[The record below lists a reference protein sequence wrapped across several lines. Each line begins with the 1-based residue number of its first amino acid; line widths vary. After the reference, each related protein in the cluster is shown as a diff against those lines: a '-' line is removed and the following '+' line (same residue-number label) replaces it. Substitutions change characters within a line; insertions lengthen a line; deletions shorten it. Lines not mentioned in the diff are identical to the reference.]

1 MRDFI
6 GHEALINNFKQRCL
20 KNTLSHAHLIA
31 GEDGVGKGKLA
42 NILAK
47 FILNGD
53 LDREY
58 VDIINYSSEKS
69 SFGVD
74 DVRDIIEEVYK
85 KPFEK
90 DKKVIIIHEGN
101 KLTIQAQNALL
112 KTIEEPP
119 KGVYIIILCESLELI
134 LDTIKSRCEIYKL
147 KPLTKSELYEY
158 IKIKK
163 FNYDENEIKSAIAF
177 SEGVPGRIDRYFND
191 DKLRELRNNI
201 VILIKNLNKNELET
215 IIVNEAVKSN
225 LKTQSSLFGSKDK
238 ETEERF
244 KRVGIDTSNIPFVLN
259 FERLLRSTK
268 FTEAMRKI
276 LKVVSSKYNYPV
288 DIEYT
293 ANFDKQGNFRINIVQ
308 CRPLQTRGL
317 GKTVE
322 LPKLEDKNSCLF
334 SSTGNF
340 MGGNVRL
347 AIDYIVFISSD
358 DYVKLPEVEK
368 YNIARQVGIINKE
381 LKGKN
386 AMLMGPGR
394 WGSSN
399 PELGVPVKFTE
410 LCNMSV
416 MCEIAYSNQD
426 LMPELSYGSH
436 FFQDLVETGIF
447 YVALF
452 DNREDV
458 VFNENKLRE
467 KENIVKQIVKD
478 ANINDEV
485 IKVYDTKGLQ
495 IYSDITQQIVTC
507 S

>member
-177 SEGVPGRIDRYFND
+177 SEGVPGSIDRYFND

-201 VILIKNLNKNELET
+201 VILIKNLNKNDLEA
-215 IIVNEAVKSN
+215 ILQQEESFSN
-225 LKTQSSLFGSKDK
+225 LKNDK
-238 ETEERF
+238 EE
-244 KRVGIDTSNIPFVLN
+244 VLN
-259 FERLLRSTK
+259 IFGLFIRD
-268 FTEAMRKI
+268 I
-276 LKVVSSKYNYPV
+276 LINKE
-288 DIEYT
+288 IE
-293 ANFDKQGNFRINIVQ
+293 NEEFIINSD
-308 CRPLQTRGL
+308 
-317 GKTVE
+317 
-322 LPKLEDKNSCLF
+322 KLED
-334 SSTGNF
+334 
-340 MGGNVRL
+340 
-347 AIDYIVFISSD
+347 I
-358 DYVKLPEVEK
+358 
-368 YNIARQVGIINKE
+368 KE
-381 LKGKN
+381 LTKEMSFKKLNNMIKTIEEARRNIKSNVSWGM
-386 AMLMGPGR
+386 MLR
-394 WGSSN
+394 
-399 PELGVPVKFTE
+399 
-410 LCNMSV
+410 V
-416 MCEIAYSNQD
+416 MLIGFME
-426 LMPELSYGSH
+426 G
-436 FFQDLVETGIF
+436 
-447 YVALF
+447 
-452 DNREDV
+452 
-458 VFNENKLRE
+458 
-467 KENIVKQIVKD
+467 
-478 ANINDEV
+478 
-485 IKVYDTKGLQ
+485 
-495 IYSDITQQIVTC
+495 
-507 S
+507 

>member
-201 VILIKNLNKNELET
+201 VILIKNLNKNDLEA
-215 IIVNEAVKSN
+215 IFQQEESFSN
-225 LKTQSSLFGSKDK
+225 LKNDK
-238 ETEERF
+238 EE
-244 KRVGIDTSNIPFVLN
+244 VLN
-259 FERLLRSTK
+259 IFGLFIRD
-268 FTEAMRKI
+268 I
-276 LKVVSSKYNYPV
+276 LINKE
-288 DIEYT
+288 IE
-293 ANFDKQGNFRINIVQ
+293 NEEFIINSD
-308 CRPLQTRGL
+308 
-317 GKTVE
+317 
-322 LPKLEDKNSCLF
+322 KLED
-334 SSTGNF
+334 
-340 MGGNVRL
+340 
-347 AIDYIVFISSD
+347 I
-358 DYVKLPEVEK
+358 
-368 YNIARQVGIINKE
+368 KE
-381 LKGKN
+381 LTKEMSFKKLNNMIKTIEEARRNIKSNVSWGMMLRV
-386 AMLMGPGR
+386 MLMGFMEG
-394 WGSSN
+394 
-399 PELGVPVKFTE
+399 
-410 LCNMSV
+410 
-416 MCEIAYSNQD
+416 
-426 LMPELSYGSH
+426 
-436 FFQDLVETGIF
+436 
-447 YVALF
+447 
-452 DNREDV
+452 
-458 VFNENKLRE
+458 
-467 KENIVKQIVKD
+467 
-478 ANINDEV
+478 
-485 IKVYDTKGLQ
+485 
-495 IYSDITQQIVTC
+495 
-507 S
+507 

>member
-20 KNTLSHAHLIA
+20 KNTLSHAHLIV

-119 KGVYIIILCESLELI
+119 KGVYIIILCESFELI

-201 VILIKNLNKNELET
+201 VILIKNLNKNDLEA
-215 IIVNEAVKSN
+215 ILQQEESFSN
-225 LKTQSSLFGSKDK
+225 LKNDK
-238 ETEERF
+238 EE
-244 KRVGIDTSNIPFVLN
+244 VLN
-259 FERLLRSTK
+259 IFGLLIRD
-268 FTEAMRKI
+268 I
-276 LKVVSSKYNYPV
+276 L
-288 DIEYT
+288 
-293 ANFDKQGNFRINIVQ
+293 
-308 CRPLQTRGL
+308 
-317 GKTVE
+317 
-322 LPKLEDKNSCLF
+322 
-334 SSTGNF
+334 
-340 MGGNVRL
+340 
-347 AIDYIVFISSD
+347 IS
-358 DYVKLPEVEK
+358 
-368 YNIARQVGIINKE
+368 
-381 LKGKN
+381 
-386 AMLMGPGR
+386 
-394 WGSSN
+394 
-399 PELGVPVKFTE
+399 
-410 LCNMSV
+410 
-416 MCEIAYSNQD
+416 
-426 LMPELSYGSH
+426 
-436 FFQDLVETGIF
+436 
-447 YVALF
+447 
-452 DNREDV
+452 
-458 VFNENKLRE
+458 
-467 KENIVKQIVKD
+467 
-478 ANINDEV
+478 
-485 IKVYDTKGLQ
+485 
-495 IYSDITQQIVTC
+495 
-507 S
+507 

>member
-47 FILNGD
+47 FILNGY

-201 VILIKNLNKNELET
+201 VILIKNLNKNDLEA
-215 IIVNEAVKSN
+215 ILQQEESFSN
-225 LKTQSSLFGSKDK
+225 LKNDK
-238 ETEERF
+238 EE
-244 KRVGIDTSNIPFVLN
+244 VLN
-259 FERLLRSTK
+259 IFGLFIRD
-268 FTEAMRKI
+268 I
-276 LKVVSSKYNYPV
+276 LINKE
-288 DIEYT
+288 IE
-293 ANFDKQGNFRINIVQ
+293 NEEFIINSD
-308 CRPLQTRGL
+308 
-317 GKTVE
+317 
-322 LPKLEDKNSCLF
+322 KLED
-334 SSTGNF
+334 
-340 MGGNVRL
+340 
-347 AIDYIVFISSD
+347 I
-358 DYVKLPEVEK
+358 
-368 YNIARQVGIINKE
+368 KE
-381 LKGKN
+381 LTKEMSFKKLNNMIKTIEEARRNIKSNVSWGMMLRV
-386 AMLMGPGR
+386 MLMSFMEG
-394 WGSSN
+394 
-399 PELGVPVKFTE
+399 
-410 LCNMSV
+410 
-416 MCEIAYSNQD
+416 
-426 LMPELSYGSH
+426 
-436 FFQDLVETGIF
+436 
-447 YVALF
+447 
-452 DNREDV
+452 
-458 VFNENKLRE
+458 
-467 KENIVKQIVKD
+467 
-478 ANINDEV
+478 
-485 IKVYDTKGLQ
+485 
-495 IYSDITQQIVTC
+495 
-507 S
+507 

>member
-31 GEDGVGKGKLA
+31 GEEGVGKGKLA

-201 VILIKNLNKNELET
+201 VILIKNLNKNDLED
-215 IIVNEAVKSN
+215 ILQQEESFSN
-225 LKTQSSLFGSKDK
+225 LKNDK
-238 ETEERF
+238 EE
-244 KRVGIDTSNIPFVLN
+244 VLN
-259 FERLLRSTK
+259 IFGLFIRD
-268 FTEAMRKI
+268 I
-276 LKVVSSKYNYPV
+276 LINKE
-288 DIEYT
+288 IE
-293 ANFDKQGNFRINIVQ
+293 NEEFIINSD
-308 CRPLQTRGL
+308 
-317 GKTVE
+317 
-322 LPKLEDKNSCLF
+322 KLED
-334 SSTGNF
+334 
-340 MGGNVRL
+340 
-347 AIDYIVFISSD
+347 I
-358 DYVKLPEVEK
+358 
-368 YNIARQVGIINKE
+368 KE
-381 LKGKN
+381 LTKEMSFKKLNNMIKTIEEARRNIKSNVSWGMTLRV
-386 AMLMGPGR
+386 MLMGFMEG
-394 WGSSN
+394 
-399 PELGVPVKFTE
+399 
-410 LCNMSV
+410 
-416 MCEIAYSNQD
+416 
-426 LMPELSYGSH
+426 
-436 FFQDLVETGIF
+436 
-447 YVALF
+447 
-452 DNREDV
+452 
-458 VFNENKLRE
+458 
-467 KENIVKQIVKD
+467 
-478 ANINDEV
+478 
-485 IKVYDTKGLQ
+485 
-495 IYSDITQQIVTC
+495 
-507 S
+507 

>member
-31 GEDGVGKGKLA
+31 GEDGLGKGKLA

-201 VILIKNLNKNELET
+201 VILIKNLNKNDLEA
-215 IIVNEAVKSN
+215 ILQQEESFSN
-225 LKTQSSLFGSKDK
+225 LKNDK
-238 ETEERF
+238 EE
-244 KRVGIDTSNIPFVLN
+244 VLN
-259 FERLLRSTK
+259 IFGLFIRD
-268 FTEAMRKI
+268 I
-276 LKVVSSKYNYPV
+276 LINKE
-288 DIEYT
+288 IE
-293 ANFDKQGNFRINIVQ
+293 NEEFIINSD
-308 CRPLQTRGL
+308 
-317 GKTVE
+317 
-322 LPKLEDKNSCLF
+322 KLED
-334 SSTGNF
+334 
-340 MGGNVRL
+340 
-347 AIDYIVFISSD
+347 I
-358 DYVKLPEVEK
+358 
-368 YNIARQVGIINKE
+368 KE
-381 LKGKN
+381 LTKEMSFKKLNNMIKTIEEARRNIKSNVSWGMMLRV
-386 AMLMGPGR
+386 MLMGFMEG
-394 WGSSN
+394 
-399 PELGVPVKFTE
+399 
-410 LCNMSV
+410 
-416 MCEIAYSNQD
+416 
-426 LMPELSYGSH
+426 
-436 FFQDLVETGIF
+436 
-447 YVALF
+447 
-452 DNREDV
+452 
-458 VFNENKLRE
+458 
-467 KENIVKQIVKD
+467 
-478 ANINDEV
+478 
-485 IKVYDTKGLQ
+485 
-495 IYSDITQQIVTC
+495 
-507 S
+507 

>member
-201 VILIKNLNKNELET
+201 VILIKNLNKNDLEA
-215 IIVNEAVKSN
+215 ILQQEESFSN
-225 LKTQSSLFGSKDK
+225 LKNDK
-238 ETEERF
+238 EE
-244 KRVGIDTSNIPFVLN
+244 VLN
-259 FERLLRSTK
+259 IFGLFIRD
-268 FTEAMRKI
+268 I
-276 LKVVSSKYNYPV
+276 LINKE
-288 DIEYT
+288 IE
-293 ANFDKQGNFRINIVQ
+293 NEEFIINSD
-308 CRPLQTRGL
+308 
-317 GKTVE
+317 
-322 LPKLEDKNSCLF
+322 KLED
-334 SSTGNF
+334 
-340 MGGNVRL
+340 
-347 AIDYIVFISSD
+347 I
-358 DYVKLPEVEK
+358 
-368 YNIARQVGIINKE
+368 KE
-381 LKGKN
+381 LTKEMSFKKLNNMIKTIEEARRNIKN
-386 AMLMGPGR
+386 NVSWGMMLRVMLMGFMEG
-394 WGSSN
+394 
-399 PELGVPVKFTE
+399 
-410 LCNMSV
+410 
-416 MCEIAYSNQD
+416 
-426 LMPELSYGSH
+426 
-436 FFQDLVETGIF
+436 
-447 YVALF
+447 
-452 DNREDV
+452 
-458 VFNENKLRE
+458 
-467 KENIVKQIVKD
+467 
-478 ANINDEV
+478 
-485 IKVYDTKGLQ
+485 
-495 IYSDITQQIVTC
+495 
-507 S
+507 

>member
-201 VILIKNLNKNELET
+201 VILIKNLNKNDLEA
-215 IIVNEAVKSN
+215 ILQQEESFSN
-225 LKTQSSLFGSKDK
+225 LKNDK
-238 ETEERF
+238 EE
-244 KRVGIDTSNIPFVLN
+244 VLN
-259 FERLLRSTK
+259 IFGLFIRD
-268 FTEAMRKI
+268 I
-276 LKVVSSKYNYPV
+276 LINKE
-288 DIEYT
+288 IE
-293 ANFDKQGNFRINIVQ
+293 NEEFIINSD
-308 CRPLQTRGL
+308 
-317 GKTVE
+317 
-322 LPKLEDKNSCLF
+322 KLED
-334 SSTGNF
+334 
-340 MGGNVRL
+340 
-347 AIDYIVFISSD
+347 I
-358 DYVKLPEVEK
+358 
-368 YNIARQVGIINKE
+368 KE
-381 LKGKN
+381 LTTEMSFKKLNNMIKTIEEARRNIKSNVSWGMMLRV
-386 AMLMGPGR
+386 MLMGFMEG
-394 WGSSN
+394 
-399 PELGVPVKFTE
+399 
-410 LCNMSV
+410 
-416 MCEIAYSNQD
+416 
-426 LMPELSYGSH
+426 
-436 FFQDLVETGIF
+436 
-447 YVALF
+447 
-452 DNREDV
+452 
-458 VFNENKLRE
+458 
-467 KENIVKQIVKD
+467 
-478 ANINDEV
+478 
-485 IKVYDTKGLQ
+485 
-495 IYSDITQQIVTC
+495 
-507 S
+507 

>member
-47 FILNGD
+47 FILNGY

-58 VDIINYSSEKS
+58 VDLINYSSEKS

-134 LDTIKSRCEIYKL
+134 LYTIKSRCEIYKL

-201 VILIKNLNKNELET
+201 VILIKNLNKNDLEA
-215 IIVNEAVKSN
+215 ILQQEESFSN
-225 LKTQSSLFGSKDK
+225 LKNDK
-238 ETEERF
+238 EE
-244 KRVGIDTSNIPFVLN
+244 VLN
-259 FERLLRSTK
+259 IFGLFIRD
-268 FTEAMRKI
+268 I
-276 LKVVSSKYNYPV
+276 LINKE
-288 DIEYT
+288 IE
-293 ANFDKQGNFRINIVQ
+293 NEEFIINSD
-308 CRPLQTRGL
+308 
-317 GKTVE
+317 
-322 LPKLEDKNSCLF
+322 KLED
-334 SSTGNF
+334 
-340 MGGNVRL
+340 
-347 AIDYIVFISSD
+347 I
-358 DYVKLPEVEK
+358 
-368 YNIARQVGIINKE
+368 KE
-381 LKGKN
+381 LTKEMSFKKLNNMIKTIEEARRNIKSNVSWGMMLRV
-386 AMLMGPGR
+386 MLMGFMEG
-394 WGSSN
+394 
-399 PELGVPVKFTE
+399 
-410 LCNMSV
+410 
-416 MCEIAYSNQD
+416 
-426 LMPELSYGSH
+426 
-436 FFQDLVETGIF
+436 
-447 YVALF
+447 
-452 DNREDV
+452 
-458 VFNENKLRE
+458 
-467 KENIVKQIVKD
+467 
-478 ANINDEV
+478 
-485 IKVYDTKGLQ
+485 
-495 IYSDITQQIVTC
+495 
-507 S
+507 

>member
-53 LDREY
+53 LDRKY

-201 VILIKNLNKNELET
+201 VILIKNLNKNDLEA
-215 IIVNEAVKSN
+215 ILQQEESFSN
-225 LKTQSSLFGSKDK
+225 LKNDK
-238 ETEERF
+238 EE
-244 KRVGIDTSNIPFVLN
+244 VLN
-259 FERLLRSTK
+259 IFGLFIRD
-268 FTEAMRKI
+268 I
-276 LKVVSSKYNYPV
+276 LINKE
-288 DIEYT
+288 IE
-293 ANFDKQGNFRINIVQ
+293 NEEFIINSD
-308 CRPLQTRGL
+308 
-317 GKTVE
+317 
-322 LPKLEDKNSCLF
+322 KLED
-334 SSTGNF
+334 
-340 MGGNVRL
+340 
-347 AIDYIVFISSD
+347 I
-358 DYVKLPEVEK
+358 
-368 YNIARQVGIINKE
+368 KE
-381 LKGKN
+381 LTKEMSFKKLNNMIKTIEEARRNIKSNVSWGMMLRV
-386 AMLMGPGR
+386 MLMGFMEG
-394 WGSSN
+394 
-399 PELGVPVKFTE
+399 
-410 LCNMSV
+410 
-416 MCEIAYSNQD
+416 
-426 LMPELSYGSH
+426 
-436 FFQDLVETGIF
+436 
-447 YVALF
+447 
-452 DNREDV
+452 
-458 VFNENKLRE
+458 
-467 KENIVKQIVKD
+467 
-478 ANINDEV
+478 
-485 IKVYDTKGLQ
+485 
-495 IYSDITQQIVTC
+495 
-507 S
+507 

>member
-6 GHEALINNFKQRCL
+6 GYEALINNFKQRCL

-53 LDREY
+53 LDMKY

-201 VILIKNLNKNELET
+201 VILIKNLNKNDLED
-215 IIVNEAVKSN
+215 ILQQEESFSN
-225 LKTQSSLFGSKDK
+225 LKNDK
-238 ETEERF
+238 EE
-244 KRVGIDTSNIPFVLN
+244 VLN
-259 FERLLRSTK
+259 IFGLFIRD
-268 FTEAMRKI
+268 I
-276 LKVVSSKYNYPV
+276 LINKE
-288 DIEYT
+288 IE
-293 ANFDKQGNFRINIVQ
+293 NEEFIINSD
-308 CRPLQTRGL
+308 
-317 GKTVE
+317 
-322 LPKLEDKNSCLF
+322 KLED
-334 SSTGNF
+334 
-340 MGGNVRL
+340 
-347 AIDYIVFISSD
+347 I
-358 DYVKLPEVEK
+358 
-368 YNIARQVGIINKE
+368 KE
-381 LKGKN
+381 LTKEMSFKKLNNMIKTIEEARRNIKSNVSWGMTLRV
-386 AMLMGPGR
+386 MLMGFMEG
-394 WGSSN
+394 
-399 PELGVPVKFTE
+399 
-410 LCNMSV
+410 
-416 MCEIAYSNQD
+416 
-426 LMPELSYGSH
+426 
-436 FFQDLVETGIF
+436 
-447 YVALF
+447 
-452 DNREDV
+452 
-458 VFNENKLRE
+458 
-467 KENIVKQIVKD
+467 
-478 ANINDEV
+478 
-485 IKVYDTKGLQ
+485 
-495 IYSDITQQIVTC
+495 
-507 S
+507 

>member
-47 FILNGD
+47 FILNGY

-201 VILIKNLNKNELET
+201 VILIKNLNKNDLEA
-215 IIVNEAVKSN
+215 ILQQEESFSN
-225 LKTQSSLFGSKDK
+225 LKNDK
-238 ETEERF
+238 EE
-244 KRVGIDTSNIPFVLN
+244 VLN
-259 FERLLRSTK
+259 IFGLFIRD
-268 FTEAMRKI
+268 I
-276 LKVVSSKYNYPV
+276 LINKE
-288 DIEYT
+288 IE
-293 ANFDKQGNFRINIVQ
+293 NEEFIINSD
-308 CRPLQTRGL
+308 
-317 GKTVE
+317 
-322 LPKLEDKNSCLF
+322 KLED
-334 SSTGNF
+334 
-340 MGGNVRL
+340 
-347 AIDYIVFISSD
+347 I
-358 DYVKLPEVEK
+358 
-368 YNIARQVGIINKE
+368 KE
-381 LKGKN
+381 LTKEMSFKKLNNMIKTIEEARKN
-386 AMLMGPGR
+386 IKSNVSWGMMLRVMLMGFMEG
-394 WGSSN
+394 
-399 PELGVPVKFTE
+399 
-410 LCNMSV
+410 
-416 MCEIAYSNQD
+416 
-426 LMPELSYGSH
+426 
-436 FFQDLVETGIF
+436 
-447 YVALF
+447 
-452 DNREDV
+452 
-458 VFNENKLRE
+458 
-467 KENIVKQIVKD
+467 
-478 ANINDEV
+478 
-485 IKVYDTKGLQ
+485 
-495 IYSDITQQIVTC
+495 
-507 S
+507 

>member
-158 IKIKK
+158 IKINK

-201 VILIKNLNKNELET
+201 VILIKNLNKNDLEA
-215 IIVNEAVKSN
+215 ILQQEESFSN
-225 LKTQSSLFGSKDK
+225 LKNDK
-238 ETEERF
+238 EE
-244 KRVGIDTSNIPFVLN
+244 VLN
-259 FERLLRSTK
+259 IFGLFIRD
-268 FTEAMRKI
+268 I
-276 LKVVSSKYNYPV
+276 LINKE
-288 DIEYT
+288 IE
-293 ANFDKQGNFRINIVQ
+293 NEEFIINSD
-308 CRPLQTRGL
+308 
-317 GKTVE
+317 
-322 LPKLEDKNSCLF
+322 KLED
-334 SSTGNF
+334 
-340 MGGNVRL
+340 
-347 AIDYIVFISSD
+347 I
-358 DYVKLPEVEK
+358 
-368 YNIARQVGIINKE
+368 KE
-381 LKGKN
+381 LTKEMSFKKLNNMIKTIEEARRNIKSNVSWGMMLRV
-386 AMLMGPGR
+386 MLMGFMEG
-394 WGSSN
+394 
-399 PELGVPVKFTE
+399 
-410 LCNMSV
+410 
-416 MCEIAYSNQD
+416 
-426 LMPELSYGSH
+426 
-436 FFQDLVETGIF
+436 
-447 YVALF
+447 
-452 DNREDV
+452 
-458 VFNENKLRE
+458 
-467 KENIVKQIVKD
+467 
-478 ANINDEV
+478 
-485 IKVYDTKGLQ
+485 
-495 IYSDITQQIVTC
+495 
-507 S
+507 

>member
-201 VILIKNLNKNELET
+201 VILIKNLNKNDLEA
-215 IIVNEAVKSN
+215 ILQQEESFSN
-225 LKTQSSLFGSKDK
+225 LKNDK
-238 ETEERF
+238 EE
-244 KRVGIDTSNIPFVLN
+244 VLN
-259 FERLLRSTK
+259 IFGLFIRDILINKEIENEK
-268 FTEAMRKI
+268 FI
-276 LKVVSSKYNYPV
+276 
-288 DIEYT
+288 
-293 ANFDKQGNFRINIVQ
+293 INSD
-308 CRPLQTRGL
+308 
-317 GKTVE
+317 
-322 LPKLEDKNSCLF
+322 KLED
-334 SSTGNF
+334 
-340 MGGNVRL
+340 
-347 AIDYIVFISSD
+347 I
-358 DYVKLPEVEK
+358 
-368 YNIARQVGIINKE
+368 KE
-381 LKGKN
+381 LTKEMSFKKLNNMIKTIEEARRNIKSNVSWGMMLRV
-386 AMLMGPGR
+386 MLMGFMEG
-394 WGSSN
+394 
-399 PELGVPVKFTE
+399 
-410 LCNMSV
+410 
-416 MCEIAYSNQD
+416 
-426 LMPELSYGSH
+426 
-436 FFQDLVETGIF
+436 
-447 YVALF
+447 
-452 DNREDV
+452 
-458 VFNENKLRE
+458 
-467 KENIVKQIVKD
+467 
-478 ANINDEV
+478 
-485 IKVYDTKGLQ
+485 
-495 IYSDITQQIVTC
+495 
-507 S
+507 

>member
-119 KGVYIIILCESLELI
+119 KGVYIMILCESLELI

-201 VILIKNLNKNELET
+201 VILIKNLNKNDLEA
-215 IIVNEAVKSN
+215 ILQQEESFSN
-225 LKTQSSLFGSKDK
+225 LKNDK
-238 ETEERF
+238 EE
-244 KRVGIDTSNIPFVLN
+244 VLN
-259 FERLLRSTK
+259 IFGLFIRD
-268 FTEAMRKI
+268 I
-276 LKVVSSKYNYPV
+276 LINKE
-288 DIEYT
+288 IE
-293 ANFDKQGNFRINIVQ
+293 NEEFIINSD
-308 CRPLQTRGL
+308 
-317 GKTVE
+317 
-322 LPKLEDKNSCLF
+322 KLED
-334 SSTGNF
+334 
-340 MGGNVRL
+340 
-347 AIDYIVFISSD
+347 I
-358 DYVKLPEVEK
+358 
-368 YNIARQVGIINKE
+368 KE
-381 LKGKN
+381 LTKEMSFKKLNNMIKTIEEARRNIKSNVSWGMTLRV
-386 AMLMGPGR
+386 MLMGFMEG
-394 WGSSN
+394 
-399 PELGVPVKFTE
+399 
-410 LCNMSV
+410 
-416 MCEIAYSNQD
+416 
-426 LMPELSYGSH
+426 
-436 FFQDLVETGIF
+436 
-447 YVALF
+447 
-452 DNREDV
+452 
-458 VFNENKLRE
+458 
-467 KENIVKQIVKD
+467 
-478 ANINDEV
+478 
-485 IKVYDTKGLQ
+485 
-495 IYSDITQQIVTC
+495 
-507 S
+507 

>member
-158 IKIKK
+158 IKIMK

-201 VILIKNLNKNELET
+201 VILIKNLNKNDLEA
-215 IIVNEAVKSN
+215 ILQQEESFSN
-225 LKTQSSLFGSKDK
+225 LKNDK
-238 ETEERF
+238 EE
-244 KRVGIDTSNIPFVLN
+244 VLN
-259 FERLLRSTK
+259 IFGLFIRD
-268 FTEAMRKI
+268 I
-276 LKVVSSKYNYPV
+276 LINKE
-288 DIEYT
+288 IE
-293 ANFDKQGNFRINIVQ
+293 NEEFIINSD
-308 CRPLQTRGL
+308 
-317 GKTVE
+317 
-322 LPKLEDKNSCLF
+322 KLED
-334 SSTGNF
+334 
-340 MGGNVRL
+340 
-347 AIDYIVFISSD
+347 I
-358 DYVKLPEVEK
+358 
-368 YNIARQVGIINKE
+368 KE
-381 LKGKN
+381 LTKEMSFKKLNNMIKTIEEARRNIKSNVSWGMMLRV
-386 AMLMGPGR
+386 MLMG
-394 WGSSN
+394 
-399 PELGVPVKFTE
+399 F
-410 LCNMSV
+410 
-416 MCEIAYSNQD
+416 
-426 LMPELSYGSH
+426 
-436 FFQDLVETGIF
+436 
-447 YVALF
+447 
-452 DNREDV
+452 RE
-458 VFNENKLRE
+458 
-467 KENIVKQIVKD
+467 
-478 ANINDEV
+478 
-485 IKVYDTKGLQ
+485 G
-495 IYSDITQQIVTC
+495 
-507 S
+507 